1 MPRREDDRGGDDNDN
16 ARVRKRERDK
26 ENQRQKRGREKD
38 VLRDLER
45 RNASLEQQVKALS
58 NAASGSVQDLSDS
71 IRLLKTTN
79 EVLERRLGKV
89 DTFVKSW
96 LTPGQPDDQHA
107 EPPPENQEICVD
119 ANTQDSGRRET
130 VREGCGDIIQ
140 ANKRH
145 AQPHVQ
151 LPRIQNSPLLLTHG
165 PAEQAICLE
174 NLQDILALPPWQR
187 LPAHCEVQECFD
199 PFGQVITRLRSSA
212 DDFQKCPAEPNPID
226 LFRSISQNE
235 LANAVFRSTSL
246 HPLRLGEKVA
256 INSIN
261 YQIARVCSL
270 LVLNC

>member
-1 MPRREDDRGGDDNDN
+1 MPQREDDRRGDDNGN

-38 VLRDLER
+38 ALRDLER
-45 RNASLEQQVKALS
+45 RNASLERQVKALS

-71 IRLLKTTN
+71 ILFLKTTN

-89 DTFVKSW
+89 DAFVKSW
-96 LTPGQPDDQHA
+96 LTPGQQDEQHA
-107 EPPPENQEICVD
+107 EPPPKNQEICVETNKQD
-119 ANTQDSGRRET
+119 AGRGET
-130 VREGCGDIIQ
+130 VREGGGGIIQ
-140 ANKRH
+140 ANKHH

-151 LPRIQNSPLLLTHG
+151 LPRIQNAPLLLTRG
-165 PAEQAICLE
+165 PAEQAIRLG

-187 LPAHCEVQECFD
+187 LPIHCEVQECFD

-212 DDFQKCPAEPNPID
+212 SDFQKCPAEPNPVD

-246 HPLRLGEKVA
+246 HSLRLTEKVA
-256 INSIN
+256 INCIN
-261 YQIARVCSL
+261 YQIARVCFL
-270 LVLNC
+270 LVPEY